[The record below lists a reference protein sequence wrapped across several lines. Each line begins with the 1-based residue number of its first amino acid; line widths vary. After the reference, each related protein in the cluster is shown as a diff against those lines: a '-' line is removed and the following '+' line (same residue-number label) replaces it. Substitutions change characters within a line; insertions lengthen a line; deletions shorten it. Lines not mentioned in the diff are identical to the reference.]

1 MVTDLLT
8 IKNAIVR
15 SRFRQTMP
23 DGSKSISNSNPMT
36 MLGSSNVRSIS
47 YREARLTRSIEVL
60 ESLLTTRSC
69 C

>member
-23 DGSKSISNSNPMT
+23 DGSKLIGNSNPMT
-36 MLGSSNVRSIS
+36 KLGSSNVRSIS
-47 YREARLTRSIEVL
+47 YRDARLTRSIEVS
-60 ESLLTTRSC
+60 ESLLTTQSYC
-69 C
+69 